1 MERGRGSTPIRTDRS
16 AIIVARWLIAIF
28 AGTTA
33 FAAHAQAG
41 DDLLARVGRVANVQG
56 TIYHSPDDNAGEWS
70 QVGLND
76 PVAQGDNLWVDR
88 AGRAEVDYGGGQF
101 RLAGDTSLHVSRLTE
116 RQLALFV
123 AAGSVIVRVRALDP
137 EDSVRV
143 DTPTTQVA
151 LTRPGLYRVDVD
163 PEAVKTTLIVRE
175 GEADVATAAG
185 TGQVL
190 PGQTAVLAG
199 RGNVMADIRNGGGI
213 DGFDTW
219 SAARDRVYEAPRE
232 NAYVSREMVGSADLD
247 TYGAWQAYP
256 DYGAVWFPT
265 VDPEWAPYRFG
276 HWTWLRDWG
285 YVWVDDA
292 PWGYAPFHYG
302 RWAYV
307 GGRWG
312 WCPGAYVARP
322 LWAPALVAWYDGA
335 GFVRSPGR
343 NNGAVYGWVP
353 LGWREP
359 FVPSWRGCASRCY
372 ARYNRPYAV
381 NATQGADARPTHF
394 VNWSVPGGSTAVA
407 AAALTSGR
415 PVAINRLPIAS
426 NRAIAPPLSTTPPA
440 MKPVR
445 ERPGAIRPGTAIPLP
460 ASAYAARMPI
470 APAMPRDPAISR
482 PIPPRPATS
491 IGVPLPPAPSQLAPV
506 TPMEASK
513 PSQHPV
519 PVSPPASL
527 PQPSLPRA
535 GPAPAPPSLPRVAP
549 APMSPALP
557 HVVSPLMPSPA
568 LPHVALPPPMPMVPP
583 PSVVPAPAAG
593 SAPSPS
599 PAQRAPVRIAPALP
613 PERPN

>member
-1 MERGRGSTPIRTDRS
+1 LYDDARSTPNRIGRVA
-16 AIIVARWLIAIF
+16 AIHMPWLIALF
-28 AGTTA
+28 TCMAA
-33 FAAHAQAG
+33 FTAHAQAG

-56 TIYHSPDDNAGEWS
+56 TIYHSPDDNAGDWT

-101 RLAGDTSLHVSRLTE
+101 RLAGDTNLHVSRLTE

-123 AAGSVIVRVRALDP
+123 ATGSVIVRVRALEP

-143 DTPTTQVA
+143 DTPTTQIA

-163 PEAVKTTLIVRE
+163 QEAAKTTLIVRE

-185 TGQVL
+185 TEQVL

-247 TYGAWQAYP
+247 MYGAWQTYP
-256 DYGAVWFPT
+256 DYGSVWFPT

-381 NATQGADARPTHF
+381 NVAERPDARPTHF
-394 VNWSVPGGSTAVA
+394 VNWSVPGGSTAVP

-440 MKPVR
+440 VKPVR

-470 APAMPRDPAISR
+470 APATPRDPAISR
-482 PIPPRPATS
+482 PIPPRPATP
-491 IGVPLPPAPSQLAPV
+491 IGVPMHPAP
-506 TPMEASK
+506 
-513 PSQHPV
+513 
-519 PVSPPASL
+519 
-527 PQPSLPRA
+527 
-535 GPAPAPPSLPRVAP
+535 PPSLPRVAP
-549 APMSPALP
+549 APLSPSLP
-557 HVVSPLMPSPA
+557 RVVSPLMPSPA
-568 LPHVALPPPMPMVPP
+568 LPHVAPPSPMPMAPP
-583 PSVVPAPAAG
+583 PSVVPAPAAV
-593 SAPSPS
+593 SAPSPA
-599 PAQRAPVRIAPALP
+599 PVQRTPVRIAPALP

>member
-1 MERGRGSTPIRTDRS
+1 MP
-16 AIIVARWLIAIF
+16 WLIALI
-28 AGTTA
+28 TCTA
-33 FAAHAQAG
+33 AFTAHAQAG

-56 TIYHSPDDNAGEWS
+56 TIYHSPDDNAGDWT

-101 RLAGDTSLHVSRLTE
+101 RLAGDTNLHVSRLTE

-123 AAGSVIVRVRALDP
+123 ATGSVIVRVRALEP

-143 DTPTTQVA
+143 DTPTTQIA

-163 PEAVKTTLIVRE
+163 QEAAKTTLIVRE

-185 TGQVL
+185 TEQVL

-247 TYGAWQAYP
+247 TYGAWQTYP
-256 DYGAVWFPT
+256 DYGSVWFPT

-381 NATQGADARPTHF
+381 NVAERPDARPTHF
-394 VNWSVPGGSTAVA
+394 VNWSVPGGSTAVP

-440 MKPVR
+440 VKPVR

-470 APAMPRDPAISR
+470 APATPRDPAISR
-482 PIPPRPATS
+482 PIPPRPATP
-491 IGVPLPPAPSQLAPV
+491 IGVPMHPAP
-506 TPMEASK
+506 
-513 PSQHPV
+513 
-519 PVSPPASL
+519 
-527 PQPSLPRA
+527 
-535 GPAPAPPSLPRVAP
+535 PPSLPRVAP
-549 APMSPALP
+549 APLSPSLP
-557 HVVSPLMPSPA
+557 RVVSPLMPSPA
-568 LPHVALPPPMPMVPP
+568 LPHVAPPSPMPMAPP
-583 PSVVPAPAAG
+583 PSVVPAPAAV
-593 SAPSPS
+593 SAPSPA
-599 PAQRAPVRIAPALP
+599 PVQRTPVRIAPALP